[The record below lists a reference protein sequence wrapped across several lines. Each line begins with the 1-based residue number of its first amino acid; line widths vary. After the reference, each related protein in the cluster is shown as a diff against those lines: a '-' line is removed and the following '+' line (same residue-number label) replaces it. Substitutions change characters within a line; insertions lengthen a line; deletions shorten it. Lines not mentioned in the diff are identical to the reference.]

1 MLFEFLNIKSI
12 TEELFFNKTNSM
24 IDKLMKYFS
33 VQDFTEKTKA
43 HIIEK
48 LFHELRNKKIKE
60 NIFCIIYSK
69 RGKFKNILLIVLII
83 KSFLTSI
90 L

>member
-12 TEELFFNKTNSM
+12 TEELLFNKTNSM

-48 LFHELRNKKIKE
+48 LFHELRNKKSKKTYSVLFTVKE
-60 NIFCIIYSK
+60 VSSRTFY
-69 RGKFKNILLIVLII
+69 
-83 KSFLTSI
+83 
-90 L
+90 